1 MTLTTPRAS
10 AEPHE
15 CTLLLHDEQ
24 GKTPHP
30 EDLASRARLAE
41 QLRRLPHAALTRLQY
56 LQPQIGCFNRCA
68 FCSQSAGRD
77 VWQLTRRGLRNFTA
91 ALAAVGRERA
101 PGPGPLVG
109 TDRTAHRPGVVFPYL
124 DNDIVSY
131 PYLDEYVRLVWEN
144 LRARVRIST
153 VGYSS
158 WNVALQSMHLRI
170 VDDLVHAI
178 AGVRFSLTPYTFTW
192 ARGTHPTGERTQ
204 FVRDFANGLRTY
216 RPLMESIGFGKE
228 TACVELRF
236 APLAVTFSHDVVD
249 TFICDHHV
257 ISIGPHL
264 LVRLQSGREPAP
276 RTEIV
281 RIDGTRPAYSRDPLP
296 YLLIT
301 SDTAVGQGGWEEAAR
316 HVIASSVRTDLPH
329 RRVSLYQF
337 QNTDGPYYAADPFFL
352 PDGSFRAL
360 HVYPRSLTRKVS
372 GYLDTT
378 RFLLNAILE
387 HKATRGIGRRQRFA
401 EATVADVA
409 AVIAAL
415 HETVAHRADSD
426 TRAAEHL
433 RQEVLPLVEA
443 YVSALLAAGYPPETF
458 FHPRFTIDTGTIVNQ
473 GRARHLFRGL
483 ASREDDPITP
493 HEERGYGPVSISM
506 QRGYVWRIAPMP
518 QSVHSGNPEPVA
530 IGGKN
535 EPHGEMAVQ
544 VQELDPRHLQPLDVA
559 TGQPLRTFVLTGI
572 ELEHVPLVA
581 AHATLGYP
589 GAISATARPF
599 ADNDDAGVT
608 AV

>member
-1 MTLTTPRAS
+1 MTLTTPRVF
-10 AEPHE
+10 AEPREH
-15 CTLLLHDEQ
+15 TLLLHDEQ
-24 GKTPHP
+24 ARAISS

-41 QLRRLPHAALTRLQY
+41 QLRHLPDAALTRLQY

-77 VWQLTRRGLRNFTA
+77 VWQLTRRGLRNLIA
-91 ALAAVGRERA
+91 ALAAVGRERTR
-101 PGPGPLVG
+101 GSVPLVG
-109 TDRTAHRPGVVFPYL
+109 TDWTTHRPGVVFPYL
-124 DNDIVSY
+124 DNDIASY

-158 WNVALQSMHLRI
+158 WNSALQSMHLR
-170 VDDLVHAI
+170 VADDLAHAI
-178 AGVRFSLTPYTFTW
+178 AGVRFSLTPYTFAW
-192 ARGTHPTGERTQ
+192 ARGVHHTMERAQ

-264 LVRLQSGREPAP
+264 LFRVRSGREPVP
-276 RTEIV
+276 DTGIV
-281 RIDGTRPAYSRDPLP
+281 HIDGARPAYSRDPLP

-301 SDTAVGQGGWEEAAR
+301 SDAAVDQGGWEEVVR
-316 HVIASSVRTDLPH
+316 DVIASGVQTDLPY

-337 QNTDGPYYAADPFFL
+337 RNTDGPYYAADPLFL
-352 PDGSFRAL
+352 SDGSFRAL
-360 HVYPRSLTRKVS
+360 HIYPQSPTRKVG

-387 HKATRGIGRRQRFA
+387 RKAARGIGRRQSFT

-409 AVIAAL
+409 TVIASL
-415 HETVAHRADSD
+415 YKVGEHLADSD
-426 TRAAEHL
+426 TCAAEHL
-433 RQEVLPLVEA
+433 RQEVLPLVET
-443 YVSALLAAGYPPETF
+443 YVSALFAAGYPPETF
-458 FHPRFTIDTGTIVNQ
+458 FDPRFTIDTGTIVNQ

-483 ASREDDPITP
+483 ASREDEPITP
-493 HEERGYGPVSISM
+493 HEERGYGPISISM
-506 QRGYVWRIAPMP
+506 QRGYVWRVAPMP
-518 QSVHSGNPEPVA
+518 QVFAHWQS
-530 IGGKN
+530 
-535 EPHGEMAVQ
+535 
-544 VQELDPRHLQPLDVA
+544 
-559 TGQPLRTFVLTGI
+559 RTDGHRRK
-572 ELEHVPLVA
+572 E
-581 AHATLGYP
+581 
-589 GAISATARPF
+589 
-599 ADNDDAGVT
+599 
-608 AV
+608 